1 MQRQRGAFPA
11 PTTRSSDS
19 SVAQATASDL
29 DGPVTFAAT
38 RSSPETSTARRGVRV
53 GRRAALP
60 LLGAVFAAL
69 MLGGTLPVPL
79 YALWAPKLGF
89 GALTTTLIF
98 AAYTIGTIVALL
110 TLANL
115 SDQAGRRPML
125 LAAIAT
131 VAASTVL
138 FALADSVVI
147 LLLARLLSGVA
158 AGVVTAT
165 ATAALAE
172 LDDGPS
178 GSRSAR
184 AATLANMGGLGLGPI
199 IAGVLAQSVANPT
212 STIFW
217 VYLLLLVPAVAAV
230 WLLPET
236 VGKPHRPR
244 VRLHRPLIPA
254 GAGRTRFLTAATL
267 TFVAFSI
274 LGLFSSLVPAFLGDV
289 LNEHN
294 LAIVGL
300 IVGLIFLTAAIT
312 QLAISTERARAGLAT
327 APLILI
333 VGLAGIEGGL
343 WAESLG
349 LFLVGTVASG
359 VGVAL
364 AFKGGLTVVHELA
377 DPAHRAGLTAT
388 FFLSAYAG
396 LTIPT
401 VTVGVLNESMTARS
415 ATLIVAG
422 VVGLLALLAVALDRR
437 TAAADFRRDL
447 ASANTSTTSA

>member
-1 MQRQRGAFPA
+1 M
-11 PTTRSSDS
+11 TSSDTS
-19 SVAQATASDL
+19 IATVPASDPDRPATL
-29 DGPVTFAAT
+29 DRMGSSRDAVTA
-38 RSSPETSTARRGVRV
+38 
-53 GRRAALP
+53 GRRIRVTRHAALP
-60 LLGAVFAAL
+60 LLGIVFAAL

-79 YALWAPKLGF
+79 YTLWAPELGF

-131 VAASTVL
+131 IAASTAL
-138 FALADSVVI
+138 FALADSVLV
-147 LLLARLLSGVA
+147 LLVARLLSGVA

-172 LDDGPS
+172 FDDGPS

-199 IAGVLAQSVANPT
+199 IAGVLAQSVASPT
-212 STIFW
+212 STVFW

-230 WLLPET
+230 WLLPEG

-244 VRLHRPLIPA
+244 VRPHRPLMPA
-254 GAGRTRFLTAATL
+254 GAGRTRFITAATL

-289 LNEHN
+289 LHEHD

-327 APLILI
+327 APVILI
-333 VGLAGIEGGL
+333 AGLAGIEGGL

-349 LFLVGTVASG
+349 LFLVGTIVSG

-364 AFKGGLTVVHELA
+364 AFKGGITVTHELA
-377 DPAHRAGLTAT
+377 DPSHRAGLTAT

-401 VTVGVLNESMTARS
+401 VAVGVLNESMTARS
-415 ATLIVAG
+415 ATLIVAS
-422 VVGLLALLAVALDRR
+422 VVALLALGAMVLHGR
-437 TAAADFRRDL
+437 TGAAGPGRDL
-447 ASANTSTTSA
+447 ASGNTSTNSA